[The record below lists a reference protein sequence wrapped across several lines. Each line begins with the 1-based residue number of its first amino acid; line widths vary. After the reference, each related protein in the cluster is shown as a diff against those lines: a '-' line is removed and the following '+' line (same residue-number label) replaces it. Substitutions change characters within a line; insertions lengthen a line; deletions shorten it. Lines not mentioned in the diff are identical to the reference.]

1 MSTERHEFQAEIK
14 QLLDLMI
21 HSLYSDRD
29 IFLREL
35 ISNASDALDKLRYLQ
50 AADASIESAGDP
62 NIRISTDSAANTITI
77 SDNGVGMSRDEVVKN
92 IGTIAK
98 SGTKE
103 FLAAAKAAQRKEMT
117 PELIGQFGVGFYSAF
132 MVADRVELAT
142 RRVGEAHATLW
153 TSLGDGTY
161 TIDQGDRAEHG
172 TSITLHLKPRAAAGD
187 ASEANADQLDRDY
200 TQEWTIRSIVRKYSD
215 FVAYPIRMA
224 VAQPAA
230 GAEDADD
237 TADDAAAANDASGA
251 DAKAAGAMQDV
262 TLNSGK
268 AIWDRAKGDVSED
281 EYKEFYRHISHDWQA
296 PLRTIPVN
304 IEGTIE
310 ARALMF
316 LPSQAPPDMYSPEMK
331 RGLQLYVKRVFVM
344 DECKELMP
352 THFRFVKG
360 VVDAHDLSLNVSRE
374 ILQKDRQIGVIK
386 KQLVKK
392 VISTLDD
399 MKRNA
404 LESYT
409 TFWREFGPVMKEGL
423 LGFEEADNEKLLD
436 LVMAYSTKKDGKATD
451 LTTMEA
457 YVERMPAEQT
467 AIYVLTGSS
476 PEAAAKSPLL
486 ESFAA
491 KNIEVLL
498 FADPVDELWIERA
511 PKYKGKNIV
520 SVGRGEVKLGSEAE
534 QKQEA
539 ETLAEKQREFADLL
553 ACFRVHLQQDVKEV
567 RVSNR
572 MTSSAACLVTDGS
585 APSPRLQR
593 MLAQMGQ
600 APEKAK
606 PILEIN
612 PAHELVIK
620 VSDIFKQSGT
630 DPRLAMFAQILYTQ
644 AAISETGQIPNPDAF
659 GHALNDLMLRAAN

>member
-1 MSTERHEFQAEIK
+1 M
-14 QLLDLMI
+14 
-21 HSLYSDRD
+21 
-29 IFLREL
+29 
-35 ISNASDALDKLRYLQ
+35 
-50 AADASIESAGDP
+50 
-62 NIRISTDSAANTITI
+62 
-77 SDNGVGMSRDEVVKN
+77 
-92 IGTIAK
+92 
-98 SGTKE
+98 
-103 FLAAAKAAQRKEMT
+103 
-117 PELIGQFGVGFYSAF
+117 
-132 MVADRVELAT
+132 
-142 RRVGEAHATLW
+142 
-153 TSLGDGTY
+153 
-161 TIDQGDRAEHG
+161 
-172 TSITLHLKPRAAAGD
+172 
-187 ASEANADQLDRDY
+187 
-200 TQEWTIRSIVRKYSD
+200 RKYSD

-224 VAQPAA
+224 VAKPAA
-230 GAEDADD
+230 GTDEAA
-237 TADDAAAANDASGA
+237 DAADASNA
-251 DAKAAGAMQDV
+251 ATDDAKATDAVQDV

-316 LPSQAPPDMYSPEMK
+316 LPAQAPPDMYSPEMK

-451 LTTMEA
+451 LTTIEA

>member
-1 MSTERHEFQAEIK
+1 MATMTTERTERHEFQAEIK

-35 ISNASDALDKLRYLQ
+35 ISNSSDALDKLRYLQ
-50 AADASIESAGDP
+50 ASDASIESAGDP
-62 NIRISTDSAANTITI
+62 HIRVSADAAAQTITI
-77 SDNGVGMSRDEVVKN
+77 ADNGVGMSRAEVVKN

-103 FLAAAKAAQRKEMT
+103 FLAAAKAAQRKDVT

-132 MVADRVELAT
+132 MVADRVELTT
-142 RRVGEAHATLW
+142 RRVGEDVATVW
-153 TSLGDGTY
+153 SSTGDGAY
-161 TIDQGDRAEHG
+161 TIADGTRAGHG
-172 TSITLHLKPRAAAGD
+172 TTITLHLKPRSTDAGD
-187 ASEANADQLDRDY
+187 ATDATHGDKLERDY
-200 TQEWTIRSIVRKYSD
+200 TQEWTIRDIVRKYSD
-215 FVAYPIRMA
+215 FVAYPIRME
-224 VAQPAA
+224 VTRTKPADKT
-230 GAEDADD
+230 AE
-237 TADDAAAANDASGA
+237 GA
-251 DAKAAGAMQDV
+251 DAAPVITVEDL

-268 AIWDRAKGDVSED
+268 AIWDRSKGDVSDE

-304 IEGTIE
+304 IEGTYE

-316 LPSQAPPDMYSPEMK
+316 LPSQAPPDLYNPEMK

-352 THFRFVKG
+352 PHFRFVKG

-392 VISTLDD
+392 VTSTLDD
-399 MKRNA
+399 MKRNDVDN
-404 LESYT
+404 YT
-409 TFWREFGPVMKEGL
+409 TFWREFGPVIKEGL
-423 LGFEEADNEKLLD
+423 LGFDESENEKLLD
-436 LVMAYSTKKDGKATD
+436 LVMAYTTRKAGE
-451 LTTMEA
+451 LTTLEA
-457 YVERMPAEQT
+457 YVERMPTEQE

-486 ESFAA
+486 ETFAA

-511 PKYKGKNIV
+511 AKFKGKTIV
-520 SVGRGEVKLGSEAE
+520 SVGRGEVKLGTEAE
-534 QKQEA
+534 RKQEA
-539 ETLAEKQREFADLL
+539 EALADKQREFSDLL
-553 ACFRVHLQQDVKEV
+553 ACFRVHLQEDVKEV

-572 MTSSAACLVTDGS
+572 MTSSAACLVTDGN

-600 APEKAK
+600 APEKIK
-606 PILEIN
+606 PVLEIN
-612 PAHELVIK
+612 PNHALFTK
-620 VSDIFKQSGT
+620 VSDIFKASGT
-630 DPRLAMFAQILYTQ
+630 DPRLAMFAQILYAQ
-644 AAISETGQIPNPDAF
+644 AAISETGQIPNPAAF
-659 GHALNDLMLRAAN
+659 SQALSDLMLRAAT

>member
-1 MSTERHEFQAEIK
+1 MATSPATQ
-14 QLLDLMI
+14 
-21 HSLYSDRD
+21 
-29 IFLREL
+29 
-35 ISNASDALDKLRYLQ
+35 
-50 AADASIESAGDP
+50 
-62 NIRISTDSAANTITI
+62 TI
-77 SDNGVGMSRDEVVKN
+77 SIVISACASWRLPCPRSMAAARRARTVRKAAKATPRAHQINAGHTIAPLIGSTKLQSHTVLFIEVVKIISLDKRVAELSIAN
-92 IGTIAK
+92 TVATFTNSTLDKFTIK
-98 SGTKE
+98 KL
-103 FLAAAKAAQRKEMT
+103 LASEDGKT
-117 PELIGQFGVGFYSAF
+117 YGFPEGIWASVPVRTTAY
-132 MVADRVELAT
+132 
-142 RRVGEAHATLW
+142 
-153 TSLGDGTY
+153 GTY
-161 TIDQGDRAEHG
+161 TIDQGERAAHG
-172 TSITLHLKPRAAAGD
+172 TTITLHLKPRAAQDD
-187 ASEANADQLDRDY
+187 ASQANAEHLDRDY

-215 FVAYPIRMA
+215 FVAYPIVMA
-224 VAQPAA
+224 VAKPAT
-230 GAEDADD
+230 GADDADGADD
-237 TADDAAAANDASGA
+237 TGETDQAAKSPDAAV
-251 DAKAAGAMQDV
+251 AMHDV

-436 LVMAYSTKKDGKATD
+436 LVMAYSTKKDGKAGE
-451 LTTMEA
+451 LTTMDA

-511 PKYKGKNIV
+511 PKYKDKNIV

-539 ETLAEKQREFADLL
+539 DTLAEKQREFADLL
-553 ACFRVHLQQDVKEV
+553 ACFRVALQQDVKEV

-572 MTSSAACLVTDGS
+572 MTSSAACLVSDGS

-612 PAHELVIK
+612 PAHPLVIK

-659 GHALNDLMLRAAN
+659 GNALNDLMLRAAT

>member
-1 MSTERHEFQAEIK
+1 
-14 QLLDLMI
+14 
-21 HSLYSDRD
+21 
-29 IFLREL
+29 
-35 ISNASDALDKLRYLQ
+35 
-50 AADASIESAGDP
+50 
-62 NIRISTDSAANTITI
+62 
-77 SDNGVGMSRDEVVKN
+77 
-92 IGTIAK
+92 
-98 SGTKE
+98 
-103 FLAAAKAAQRKEMT
+103 
-117 PELIGQFGVGFYSAF
+117 
-132 MVADRVELAT
+132 
-142 RRVGEAHATLW
+142 
-153 TSLGDGTY
+153 
-161 TIDQGDRAEHG
+161 
-172 TSITLHLKPRAAAGD
+172 
-187 ASEANADQLDRDY
+187 
-200 TQEWTIRSIVRKYSD
+200 
-215 FVAYPIRMA
+215 MA

-539 ETLAEKQREFADLL
+539 ETLAEKQREFAELL